1 MYLVIY
7 VTRKTNIP
15 RGIHKVLKKEKR
27 NKKKN
32 NVGDSER
39 LRKVAEPR
47 LDRFSFFFIG
57 FAWMTTLKAKGK

>member
-27 NKKKN
+27 NKKKTML
-32 NVGDSER
+32 GIQKGLER
-39 LRKVAEPR
+39 
-47 LDRFSFFFIG
+47 
-57 FAWMTTLKAKGK
+57 